1 MDFKS
6 IAMGLAFALM
16 WASAFTSTRVIVVAA
31 PPLTALVIRFTLSA
45 VIGIL
50 LARAMEQSWK
60 LSRNEWRVL
69 IIFGIMQNALYLGLN
84 WIAMRTIEASAAAII
99 ASMMPLLVAFL
110 GWVWLG
116 ERLRPMAILG
126 LVLGVTGVSIVMGVR
141 LQHGLDLYGT
151 ALALIAVVALTFATL
166 VARGAGG
173 SRNMMM
179 IVALQMAVGAI
190 VLAVPAA
197 VTEWGQPIEWSWTL
211 VFAFIYTVLAPGIA
225 ATFIWFLLVGRIGAI
240 RAATF
245 HFLSPIFGV
254 TIAAMFL
261 GERFGLSDVF
271 GAGIVAA
278 GILLVQM
285 ARLPVNGLSP
295 RLPVAPN
302 PGPDSAR
309 PNPKSPESPS
319 SGL

>member
-1 MDFKS
+1 MDLKS
-6 IAMGLAFALM
+6 IGMGLAFAFM

-45 VIGIL
+45 MIGVL
-50 LARAMEQSWK
+50 LARAMGQTWK

-69 IIFGIMQNALYLGLN
+69 IIFGVMQNALYLGLN

-116 ERLRPMAILG
+116 ERLRPMAIAGLILG
-126 LVLGVTGVSIVMGVR
+126 VLGVAMVMGVR
-141 LQHGLDLYGT
+141 LQHGLDPYG
-151 ALALIAVVALTFATL
+151 AILALIGVVALTLATL

-179 IVALQMAVGAI
+179 IVALQMAVGAV

-197 VTEWGQPIEWSWTL
+197 LTEWGQPIDWSWRL
-211 VFAFIYTVLAPGIA
+211 GIAFLYTVLAPGIA

-254 TIAAMFL
+254 TIAAIFL
-261 GERFGLSDVF
+261 GERFGFSDVI

-278 GILLVQM
+278 GILMVQM
-285 ARLPVNGLSP
+285 ARLPVDGISVRP
-295 RLPVAPN
+295 PAAPHRD
-302 PGPDSAR
+302 PDSAR
-309 PNPKSPESPS
+309 PNP
-319 SGL
+319 